1 MQKVV
6 CYLISLYEINC
17 LVSTILL
24 TLISGMLNFIV
35 NCMRKMQDIIYLI
48 IKYKFQ
54 IDGY

>member
-6 CYLISLYEINC
+6 CYLISFYEINC